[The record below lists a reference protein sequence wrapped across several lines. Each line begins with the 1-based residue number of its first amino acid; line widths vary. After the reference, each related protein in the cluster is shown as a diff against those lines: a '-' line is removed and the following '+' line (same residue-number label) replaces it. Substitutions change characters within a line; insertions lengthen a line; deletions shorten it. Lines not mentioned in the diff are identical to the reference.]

1 LYAGRFLS
9 QGAHQEASTSNI
21 IVRWNAPPPGAVK
34 LNFDGSLSYSSA
46 AGGFIIRDWSGH
58 LIKAGAAHYGESSI
72 LIAEARALRDGVKV
86 AAELGV
92 KHLFIEG
99 DNATIIRALRGDI
112 SSPWT
117 IAALIQDVL
126 IWLSTIIS
134 ISISHV
140 YRGLIW
146 SLIG

>member
-1 LYAGRFLS
+1 MERTQSFIFQYEIFGPLRVLIRANAPMRSGASGLVCRTFPS
-9 QGAHQEASTSNI
+9 QGAHPEASTSNI

-86 AAELGV
+86 VAELRV

-99 DNATIIRALRGDI
+99 DNATVIRAL
-112 SSPWT
+112 
-117 IAALIQDVL
+117 
-126 IWLSTIIS
+126 
-134 ISISHV
+134 
-140 YRGLIW
+140 
-146 SLIG
+146 